1 MVSACTPSSVAVGQP
16 ARTRSEPF
24 SRWSFGLARPTL
36 TRMRWLGVWVLAPAL
51 ACACGGAEEPPDGG
65 AGTSSA
71 GTNPTGTGGAAGTSA
86 SGGTAG
92 AGSGSGG
99 GSGASGTSGGGS
111 GGVPSGSC
119 SGTFGAP
126 TVVLELPGQRFGSL
140 SLGPGELELL
150 YATSDYSMLPEL
162 PSYRRS
168 VRTSTSVPFPEGQP
182 VPELDAPCD
191 PTFERSGDLSLD
203 GLRYYYV
210 CYSLEEPMTVP
221 LRIARRA
228 SLDAPFVVDE
238 RTYGDVGTGPSLGPG
253 ELELFTSPAE
263 FQSTPTLRH
272 ERPDQD
278 AAFGASSELMGLTLV
293 TPELSADGRFLFGA
307 LYGLDTD
314 VQRLMMAERASN
326 GVQFGSPVPVITA
339 ATDEIVGSAA
349 ISADC
354 RSLYYISVL
363 PDGDLGNLLYRMVVV
378 KR

>member
-1 MVSACTPSSVAVGQP
+1 
-16 ARTRSEPF
+16 
-24 SRWSFGLARPTL
+24 
-36 TRMRWLGVWVLAPAL
+36 MRWLGVWVLAPAL
-51 ACACGGAEEPPDGG
+51 ACACGGAEEPSDGG

-71 GTNPTGTGGAAGTSA
+71 GTNPTGTGGAAGASA
-86 SGGTAG
+86 SGGTAS
-92 AGSGSGG
+92 AGSASGG
-99 GSGASGTSGGGS
+99 SAGASGTNGGGS
-111 GGVPSGSC
+111 GGVPSSSC

-150 YATSDYSMLPEL
+150 YATADYSMLPEL

-210 CYSLEEPMTVP
+210 CYSLEMPGTVP
-221 LRIARRA
+221 LRIARRE
-228 SLDAPFVVDE
+228 SLNAPFVVDD
-238 RTYGDVGTGPSLGPG
+238 RTYGDVRSGPSLGPD
-253 ELELFTSPAE
+253 ELELITSPVDFTYAA
-263 FQSTPTLRH
+263 TLRH
-272 ERPDQD
+272 ARSGQD
-278 AAFGASSELMGLTLV
+278 AAFAASSELVGLTLV

-314 VQRLMMAERASN
+314 VQRLMMAERASD
-326 GVQFGSPVPVITA
+326 GVQFGSPVPVITGA
-339 ATDEIVGSAA
+339 ADETVGSAA

-363 PDGDLGNLLYRMVVV
+363 PDGELGNPLYRTVVV